1 MYTYTDLLNVCGVL
15 TKDTSL
21 ATQAYFKLWIND
33 TQKKVC
39 KLMKGASFLE
49 DEWVADS
56 VASQEPYRLPHN
68 YGKAIDVWYINGTT
82 KYQPKLVESSEDWTY
97 KSALST
103 TSDYPDYF
111 HIFGDHIFFY
121 PAFTTAN
128 LNIHLRYKK
137 SIKELGI
144 ADYST
149 GTVTVS
155 NNSALVTGTGT
166 AWTSLMVGR
175 YLRFDDD
182 GSWYEIYNVGS
193 STAITLVK
201 TYEGNAVT
209 NGTYKIGNISVI
221 PDEFQDILWQR
232 PVAIYL
238 MSKGEETRSN
248 FYMGLYR
255 EGVNLLIS
263 EYQSKT
269 TNQVFTKT
277 ETERKNP
284 NDYPTGLS

>member
-1 MYTYTDLLNVCGVL
+1 
-15 TKDTSL
+15 
-21 ATQAYFKLWIND
+21 
-33 TQKKVC
+33 
-39 KLMKGASFLE
+39 
-49 DEWVADS
+49 
-56 VASQEPYRLPHN
+56 
-68 YGKAIDVWYINGTT
+68 
-82 KYQPKLVESSEDWTY
+82 
-97 KSALST
+97 
-103 TSDYPDYF
+103 
-111 HIFGDHIFFY
+111 
-121 PAFTTAN
+121 
-128 LNIHLRYKK
+128 
-137 SIKELGI
+137 
-144 ADYST
+144 
-149 GTVTVS
+149 
-155 NNSALVTGTGT
+155 
-166 AWTSLMVGR
+166 MVGR